1 MYKKVIICY
10 LLHYTGFSQ
19 GWIKWDDED
28 KNSRNTY
35 SGTLP
40 DGEYTQDTKMYFCCR
55 SDGFPTNAIALP
67 TTSPF
72 VLMKFGYQCQ
82 HVHGMKVRE
91 EFSRWDTEDKNT
103 HNTYGGTIP
112 AGYVSKDIKIC
123 YCYYYV

>member
-1 MYKKVIICY
+1 MY
-10 LLHYTGFSQ
+10 HTGFTE
-19 GWIKWDDED
+19 GWINWDDED
-28 KNSRNTY
+28 TNNINKY

-40 DGEYTQDTKMYFCCR
+40 EGNYGRNTKMYFCCR
-55 SDGFPTNAIALP
+55 LDGFPTNAIALP
-67 TTSPF
+67 TASPF

-91 EFSRWDTEDKNT
+91 EFFRWDTEDKNT